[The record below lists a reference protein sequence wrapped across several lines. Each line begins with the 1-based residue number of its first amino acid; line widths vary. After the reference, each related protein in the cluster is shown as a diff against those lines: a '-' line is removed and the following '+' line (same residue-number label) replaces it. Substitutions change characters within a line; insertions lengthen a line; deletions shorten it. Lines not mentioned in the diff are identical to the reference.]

1 MRKHIL
7 MAMGLLVL
15 VTGCQTVIPPEALKL
30 SQQSLQER
38 QAQTRRFDTS
48 EEKKLLQAGAQ
59 TLQDLGF
66 NIDESETEL
75 GVIVGSKQR
84 DATEAGQ
91 VAGAVVMAALFGVSV
106 PVDDNQTIRAS
117 LVTSPVSKNQTALR
131 VTFQRIV
138 INTTGKVSKIEALG
152 EPKMYQEFFDK
163 VSQSVFLTANEI

>member
-1 MRKHIL
+1 MRKHII
-7 MAMGLLVL
+7 MAVALLVL
-15 VTGCQTVIPPEALKL
+15 VTGCQTVIPPEALQL

-38 QAQTRRFDTS
+38 QAQTRRFNTND
-48 EEKKLLQAGAQ
+48 EKKLLQAGAQ

-66 NIDESETEL
+66 NIDESETEV

-91 VAGAVVMAALFGVSV
+91 VAGAVVMAVLFGASV
-106 PVDDNQTIRAS
+106 PVDENQTIRAS
-117 LVTSPVSKNQTALR
+117 LVTNPVGKNETALR

-138 INTTGKVSKIEALG
+138 INTAGKVSKIESLG